1 MCIYDEE
8 NVMEIK
14 TLMTIL
20 IMIEYHSSNKYFLN
34 KFFPGWE
41 GGGGQNNYSLSSLFI
56 EVKNSSL
63 KIFLQ
68 YSFVLEM
75 FFKIVVGL

>member
-41 GGGGQNNYSLSSLFI
+41 GGGGKIITLYPHCSLR
-56 EVKNSSL
+56 L
-63 KIFLQ
+63 KI
-68 YSFVLEM
+68 VL
-75 FFKIVVGL
+75 